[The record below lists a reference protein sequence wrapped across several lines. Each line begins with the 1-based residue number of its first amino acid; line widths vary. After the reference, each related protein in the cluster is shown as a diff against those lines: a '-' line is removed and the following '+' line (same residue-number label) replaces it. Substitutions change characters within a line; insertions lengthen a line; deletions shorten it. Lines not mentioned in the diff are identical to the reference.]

1 MSLLGFPKNRL
12 QDFGA
17 KDLLETTQEKG
28 KVSKIRQRE
37 KLKYSTS
44 TRVLLTFQENLRAG
58 VSLQNCP
65 VLRQSNW
72 DSTAYNNLQP
82 DLGGA

>member
-1 MSLLGFPKNRL
+1 MLGFSKNRL
-12 QDFGA
+12 QDFCA
-17 KDLLETTQEKG
+17 KDLLRTTQVRG

-37 KLKYSTS
+37 KLKYNGTS

-72 DSTAYNNLQP
+72 DSIAYNNLQP
-82 DLGGA
+82 DLGEA